1 MKKVS
6 KVAKVDFMSTW
17 EKEGETYYTHKYVME
32 DATELNANHK
42 TQNPFKVGDEVEYE
56 VKGQDPKGNNKGSVS
71 KVQTNGYSGGGSGSQ
86 KKEYVDNSDNILYQV
101 CLKGAIDV
109 HSSSGNGLVLPTEE
123 ALNAYAF
130 NLARIAKENI
140 KNLKQI

>member
-17 EKEGETYYTHKYVME
+17 EKDGETYYAHKYVME
-32 DATELNANHK
+32 DASELNANHK
-42 TQNPFKVGDEVEYE
+42 SQNPFKVGDEVEYE

-71 KVQTNGYSGGGSGSQ
+71 KVQQQTNGGNSFQ
-86 KKEYVDNSDNILYQV
+86 KKEYVDNSDAILYQV
-101 CLKGAIDV
+101 CLKGAIDI
-109 HSSSGNGLVLPTEE
+109 HASGGNGLVLPTEE

-130 NLARIAKENI
+130 NLAKGAKENI
-140 KNLKQI
+140 KVLKQI